1 MDVGYKLYEL
11 RRSLGLTQA
20 ELGRRVGVS
29 EAAIRAYET
38 GKRRPKQAHLERI
51 ADALGV
57 MPEAIADYGIDD
69 VDEAIHLLFRLGED
83 WKLRPVEVVDGHFFL
98 ESHDQDIFNAVKA
111 WGRCARGSRPRR
123 SPSSSASPGGTAT
136 RRRDVWV
143 SPRLLHH

>member
-11 RRSLGLTQA
+11 RRSRGLTQA

-57 MPEAIADYGIDD
+57 RPEAIADYGIDD

-83 WKLRPVEVVDGHFFL
+83 WKLR
-98 ESHDQDIFNAVKA
+98 QDIFNAVKA
-111 WGRCARGSRPRR
+111 WGEMRKRLEAGEITDLEYVTWRDGY
-123 SPSSSASPGGTAT
+123 TAKKQ
-136 RRRDVWV
+136 VG
-143 SPRLLHH
+143 

>member
-11 RRSLGLTQA
+11 RRSRGLTQA

-29 EAAIRAYET
+29 EAAIRVYET

-83 WKLRPVEVVDGHFFL
+83 WKLRPVEVVDGHYFL
-98 ESHDQDIFNAVKA
+98 ESQDQDIFNAVKA
-111 WGRCARGSRPRR
+111 WGEMRKRLESGEITELEYVTWRD
-123 SPSSSASPGGTAT
+123 GYTAKK
-136 RRRDVWV
+136 RVG
-143 SPRLLHH
+143 

>member
-11 RRSLGLTQA
+11 RRSRGLTQA

-98 ESHDQDIFNAVKA
+98 GDGKTVNHAIGDILLSHGFQH
-111 WGRCARGSRPRR
+111 
-123 SPSSSASPGGTAT
+123 T
-136 RRRDVWV
+136 RNNDWTCYVV
-143 SPRLLHH
+143 A

>member
-11 RRSLGLTQA
+11 RRLRGLTQA

-57 MPEAIADYGIDD
+57 RPEAIADYGIDD

-83 WKLRPVEVVDGHFFL
+83 WRLLPVEVVDGHYFL
-98 ESHDQDIFNAVKA
+98 ESLDPDIFNAVRA
-111 WGRCARGSRPRR
+111 WGEMRKRLEAGEVTELEYVTWRDGY
-123 SPSSSASPGGTAT
+123 TAKK
-136 RRRDVWV
+136 RVG
-143 SPRLLHH
+143 